1 MHIACRQC
9 KHACGQ
15 RGYTDR
21 SGMKSYRQ
29 AIILE
34 IIEREPITSQEQLR
48 KRLRARG
55 VEATQATL
63 SRDMKELRLVKA
75 TADSSYHRATD
86 AATPVDPSAK
96 VEAVRHAIGEY
107 LRRAEAALQIVVL
120 RTDPGQAQI
129 LGIALDRASLDEIVG
144 TVAGD
149 DTLLVVTRDARQAKA
164 LCKRFESWVR
174 Q

>member
-1 MHIACRQC
+1 MHIAAGRRKHERRQ
-9 KHACGQ
+9 G
-15 RGYTDR
+15 GYTGG

-29 AIILE
+29 AIVLE

-48 KRLRARG
+48 KRLKARG

-75 TADSSYHRATD
+75 TADSSYHRAAD

-107 LRRAEAALQIVVL
+107 LRRAEAAQQIVVL

-129 LGIALDRASLDEIVG
+129 LGIALDRAALDEIVG

-149 DTLLVVTRDARQAKA
+149 DTLLVVTRDARQARA
-164 LCKRFESWVR
+164 LCRRFESWVK